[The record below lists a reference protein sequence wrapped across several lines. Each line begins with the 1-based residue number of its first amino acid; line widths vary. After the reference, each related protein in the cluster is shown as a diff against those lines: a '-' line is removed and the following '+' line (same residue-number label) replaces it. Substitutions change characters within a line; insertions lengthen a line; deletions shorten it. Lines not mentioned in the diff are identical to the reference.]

1 MAVGTVLRKETGGY
15 VVHSDELSATF
26 LCQARGR
33 IKKERKSIV
42 TGDRVELDETD
53 LNRRSAV
60 IVACLER
67 LNLLSRPRIANVDQV
82 VIVQSPHQPEWNA
95 LLCDRYL
102 VHSQLELASA
112 PPLLCINKCDL
123 AQPGEIEVLQN
134 IYEPLGYNVVIVS
147 AVTGERMDEFSNAM
161 AGKISVLAGPSGVGK
176 SSLINYL
183 DPSLH
188 LKVGVVDED
197 FGSGKHTTSYS
208 ELFRIPM
215 SLVSS
220 ARSSWI
226 ADTPGFSLAELKHPD
241 PVEVA
246 WQFPEILELAGDCK
260 FSNCSHLVEQG
271 CNVLANPDKVSS
283 SRYGSY
289 TTIVVEAQEEAKLRK
304 TTSQKLEAGV
314 KVVGGHRG
322 KGTVVPLLHG
332 RHRAAS
338 RRAEKQQL
346 SEQVLL
352 EDENLEGV
360 DEIDQAE
367 SLGEQEDSRE

>member
-1 MAVGTVLRKETGGY
+1 
-15 VVHSDELSATF
+15 

-42 TGDRVELDETD
+42 TGDRVELEETD

-60 IVACLER
+60 IVARLER

-102 VHSQLELASA
+102 VHSQLELPSA
-112 PPLLCINKCDL
+112 PPLLCINKRDL
-123 AQPGEIEVLQN
+123 AQPGEIELLQK
-134 IYEPLGYNVVIVS
+134 IYEPLGYNVIVVS
-147 AVTGERMDEFSNAM
+147 AMTGERMDEFSNAL

-188 LKVGVVDED
+188 LRVGVVDED

-215 SLVSS
+215 SLASS

-226 ADTPGFSLAELKHPD
+226 ADTPGFSLSELKHPD

-246 WQFPEILELAGDCK
+246 WQFPEILALAEECK
-260 FSNCSHLVEQG
+260 FSNCLHVVEQG
-271 CNVLANPDKVSS
+271 CNVLANPDKISESRLSS
-283 SRYGSY
+283 YS
-289 TTIVVEAQEEAKLRK
+289 TIVTEAQEEAKIRK
-304 TTSQKLEAGV
+304 STSQKVEAAV

-322 KGTVVPLLHG
+322 KGTIVPLLHG

-338 RRAEKQQL
+338 RRTEKQQL
-346 SEQVLL
+346 SEEVLL
-352 EDENLEGV
+352 ED
-360 DEIDQAE
+360 DETDDLDAADLDE
-367 SLGEQEDSRE
+367 REDTDE